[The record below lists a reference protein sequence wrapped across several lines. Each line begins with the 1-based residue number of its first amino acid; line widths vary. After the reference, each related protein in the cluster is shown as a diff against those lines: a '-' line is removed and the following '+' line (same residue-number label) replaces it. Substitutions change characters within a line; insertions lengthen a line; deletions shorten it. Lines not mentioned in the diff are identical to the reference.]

1 MALQRKGGRGN
12 RSALDV
18 VMHMREG
25 GTSEQ
30 GIRRELRQR
39 VIPGASGSVPGAI
52 PVPPFYSI
60 PGIPSGTDSGAKKYE
75 KERFL
80 SAPVFRVSV
89 TAY

>member
-39 VIPGASGSVPGAI
+39 VIPGASGSVPA
-52 PVPPFYSI
+52 PPFYSI
-60 PGIPSGTDSGAKKYE
+60 PGILSGTDSGTQIWRKSTKKGD
-75 KERFL
+75 F
-80 SAPVFRVSV
+80 
-89 TAY
+89 